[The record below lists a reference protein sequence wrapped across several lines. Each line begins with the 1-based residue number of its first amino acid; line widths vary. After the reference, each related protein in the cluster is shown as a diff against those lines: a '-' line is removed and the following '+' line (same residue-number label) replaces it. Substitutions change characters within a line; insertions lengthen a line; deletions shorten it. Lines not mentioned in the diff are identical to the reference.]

1 MKKEAQE
8 EVALLL
14 KSYPDFGRHA
24 YEEFR
29 KWWWVES
36 EIDGIVQGLRDAG
49 MNIPSIAQP
58 IRVSPDRS
66 RSLVACGE
74 ATHLRDGTPLPEN
87 EDAEQP
93 SPEGNRGESAHFH
106 RCCGRSAIANGRLA
120 GSADGGP
127 R

>member
-1 MKKEAQE
+1 LEFGLKVDMPGFHWYHVAVAPNYARLGMKKEAQE

-49 MNIPSIAQP
+49 MNIP
-58 IRVSPDRS
+58 
-66 RSLVACGE
+66 
-74 ATHLRDGTPLPEN
+74 
-87 EDAEQP
+87 
-93 SPEGNRGESAHFH
+93 
-106 RCCGRSAIANGRLA
+106 
-120 GSADGGP
+120 P